1 MTQCEKVLD
10 YMRHHDG
17 ISTYTAF
24 EMKIT
29 RLAARISEL
38 KKQGYTITSERRL
51 SEEKKP
57 YVVYRLEDA
66 S

>member
-1 MTQCEKVLD
+1 MTQCEMILD
-10 YMRHHDG
+10 YMRKHDG

-24 EMKIT
+24 QMKIT
-29 RLAARISEL
+29 RLAARISDL
-38 KKQGYTITSERRL
+38 KKQGYSIRTERRL

>member
-1 MTQCEKVLD
+1 MTQCEMILD
-10 YMRHHDG
+10 YMRKHDG

-24 EMKIT
+24 GMKIT
-29 RLAARISEL
+29 RLAARISDL
-38 KKQGYTITSERRL
+38 KAQGYTITSERRL
-51 SEEKKP
+51 SEDKKP

>member
-1 MTQCEKVLD
+1 MTQCEMVLD

-29 RLAARISEL
+29 RLAARISDL
-38 KKQGYTITSERRL
+38 KAQGYTITSERRL
-51 SEEKKP
+51 SEDKKP
-57 YVVYRLEDA
+57 YVLYRLEET

>member
-24 EMKIT
+24 GMKIT
-29 RLAARISEL
+29 RLAARISDL
-38 KKQGYTITSERRL
+38 KAQGYTITSERRL
-51 SEEKKP
+51 SEDKKP
-57 YVVYRLEDA
+57 YVLYRLEET